1 MGQGGEMDVGRRD
14 LRALGAALA
23 TGAVLAAGTAEAQ
36 TGPSTWEAIRA
47 RRSVRIG
54 VTPSEPWYAKDLAT
68 GAWTGM
74 GALLGAQIAKDLD
87 AKVEYVETTWA
98 NAPAALQAGQFDLMF
113 VLDPTPA
120 RAMSIDFP
128 FAPVLYYALG
138 FMTRTA
144 NPARTWAALD
154 TPETTIA
161 VPLGTAM
168 DRWITGHMK
177 HAQITRLATIDQTIL
192 QYQSGKA
199 SVLVLY
205 HPALIAYRLK
215 IGQGEVVVPKPAV
228 ISVAGAGI
236 RREADKT
243 WRDYL
248 TLVLTFYYENGT
260 IEDLYRSY
268 LTSRG
273 MDGAAVPGITKESLE
288 RA

>member
-1 MGQGGEMDVGRRD
+1 MEVGRRD
-14 LRALGAALA
+14 LRALGAVLA
-23 TGAVLAAGTAEAQ
+23 TGAVVAARAASAQ
-36 TGPSTWEAIRA
+36 TNGSTWEAIRA
-47 RRSVRIG
+47 RRTVRIG

-74 GALLGAQIAKDLD
+74 GSMLGEQIAKDLD
-87 AKVEYVETTWA
+87 AKAEFVETTWG

-120 RAMSIDFP
+120 RAMAIDFP

-138 FMTRTA
+138 FMTRETGT
-144 NPARTWAALD
+144 PRTWAALD

-168 DRWITGHMK
+168 DRWISAHMK
-177 HAQITRLATIDQTIL
+177 RAQVTRLATIDETIL
-192 QYQSGKA
+192 HYQTGK
-199 SVLVLY
+199 SRVLVLY
-205 HPALIAYRLK
+205 HPALIAYRLR

-228 ISVAGAGI
+228 TSVAGAGI

-268 LTSRG
+268 LTKRG